1 MLNRVE
7 DQPVVSQEPRRARLS
22 PLRWWW
28 VGISAVIVGCVG
40 VGIGWWLWEQATGLG
55 GPDLARAKTEAIR
68 TALTAAAGTGA
79 ALALLLAVRRQRS
92 TEAALELQDA
102 DLEQKRHTAG
112 DARHDAVERRI
123 TDLYTKAVEQLGSDK
138 APVRLGGLYALERL
152 AQDYQSH
159 RQTIVDVI
167 CAYLRMPHDPADG
180 LADDGA
186 LSPKRTGDADDTV
199 VADPADRLGAT
210 LRRQERQV
218 RLTAQ
223 RILAAHLR
231 PEVDRTGR
239 PTNPKY
245 WPGTD
250 LDLAGATLFSLNLNR
265 CHVRHANFGS
275 ARFDGSAVFQRT
287 RFEGNVS
294 FRAAEFTRDVRFT
307 RARLGAYAD
316 FRTTRFAGSAR
327 FSKARFGGY
336 ADFRGAMFH
345 GHATFDGTVTPD
357 GAGFGAAR
365 ARVDADHPSEWPT
378 GWTIRQP
385 SADYDTQPPSDNGVW
400 GHLVRIDGRP
410 PPPLASDE

>member
-1 MLNRVE
+1 M
-7 DQPVVSQEPRRARLS
+7 
-22 PLRWWW
+22 
-28 VGISAVIVGCVG
+28 
-40 VGIGWWLWEQATGLG
+40 
-55 GPDLARAKTEAIR
+55 
-68 TALTAAAGTGA
+68 
-79 ALALLLAVRRQRS
+79 
-92 TEAALELQDA
+92 ELQDA

-152 AQDYQSH
+152 AQDYRSH

-186 LSPKRTGDADDTV
+186 FAPKRIGDADETV
-199 VADPADRLGAT
+199 VAERQSAT

-245 WPGTD
+245 WAGTD
-250 LDLAGATLFSLNLNR
+250 LDLAGATLFALNLNR

-327 FSKARFGGY
+327 FTKTRFGGY
-336 ADFRGAMFH
+336 ADFRGAVFH
-345 GHATFDGTVTPD
+345 GHVAFDGTVTPD

-365 ARVDADHPSEWPT
+365 ARVDADHSSEWPT

-385 SADYDTQPPSDNGVW
+385 SAGDDGAQPRDDGVW
-400 GHLVRIDGRP
+400 GQLVRIDGRLP
-410 PPPLASDE
+410 PPASDE